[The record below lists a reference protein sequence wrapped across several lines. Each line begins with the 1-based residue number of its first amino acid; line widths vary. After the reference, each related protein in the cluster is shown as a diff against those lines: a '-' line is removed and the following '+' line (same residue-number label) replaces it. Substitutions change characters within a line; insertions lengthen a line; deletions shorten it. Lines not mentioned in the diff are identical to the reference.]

1 MNTSNFLIFVPRKN
15 VLNMSLSLP
24 KSELLQMSVSFL
36 HLTKQVL
43 LFNDFFKPP
52 PYLARNYVCINTR

>member
-15 VLNMSLSLP
+15 APNMSLSLP
-24 KSELLQMSVSFL
+24 KSELLQMSVSHL
-36 HLTKQVL
+36 LTKQVL

-52 PYLARNYVCINTR
+52 PYTRS